1 LFIVR
6 AREIFESREPTET
19 AAARRDLEKAE
30 TRYERAEALLVVER
44 ETRVKNTETA
54 LDREQAAR
62 REIAELKLALVAASD
77 AEQRAEARLT
87 TRAQHQNANQDLTR
101 MGNYPGQNQFISA
114 PHNPA
119 AHGTFEL
126 MRQHAT
132 RTSALI
138 ANQEAMIAELR
149 RELMLAME
157 ADVLGDGQSSFEN
170 EPPLELEPAETARR
184 ASGASAAAPV
194 PVSVPNVTA
203 RVAVLVP
210 PIRSAASD
218 TQEAETEKSEPESP
232 VPPTK
237 EKENPTPA
245 PKETEPETETEKET
259 RVPPDWASAYLD
271 IDATRFA
278 VDAARPKPVPLA
290 SSVYSTSNT
299 TKTDWEAAYLDIEA
313 TRALASATRAGK
325 EKEIVATVVT
335 EIVQT
340 VNTGTIAETVPEI
353 VETVTEGGESDTAND
368 WLANDSLANDSPD
381 NKNEDAS
388 DYSPDKAVARD
399 LMDKLAL
406 IGPSGADALLAQNPE
421 ARRKIAPGE
430 TTDAAQSP
438 ETQPMSREE
447 AEAEAEMYRNV
458 SLLR

>member
-1 LFIVR
+1 MFIVR

-271 IDATRFA
+271 I
-278 VDAARPKPVPLA
+278 
-290 SSVYSTSNT
+290 
-299 TKTDWEAAYLDIEA
+299 EA

-335 EIVQT
+335 EIAQT
-340 VNTGTIAETVPEI
+340 VTTGTIAETVPEI

-421 ARRKIAPGE
+421 ARRKVAPGE
-430 TTDAAQSP
+430 TTDAAQLP

>member
-170 EPPLELEPAETARR
+170 EPPLELESVRR
-184 ASGASAAAPV
+184 LCCCSRSCFGSKRHGTCGSPCAAHKKRRFGHSGSGD
-194 PVSVPNVTA
+194 
-203 RVAVLVP
+203 RK
-210 PIRSAASD
+210 IG
-218 TQEAETEKSEPESP
+218 
-232 VPPTK
+232 
-237 EKENPTPA
+237 
-245 PKETEPETETEKET
+245 T
-259 RVPPDWASAYLD
+259 R
-271 IDATRFA
+271 I
-278 VDAARPKPVPLA
+278 
-290 SSVYSTSNT
+290 
-299 TKTDWEAAYLDIEA
+299 
-313 TRALASATRAGK
+313 AG
-325 EKEIVATVVT
+325 
-335 EIVQT
+335 
-340 VNTGTIAETVPEI
+340 
-353 VETVTEGGESDTAND
+353 TANKGKGK
-368 WLANDSLANDSPD
+368 PD
-381 NKNEDAS
+381 TGAERNRTRNRNRKRN
-388 DYSPDKAVARD
+388 ARTSR
-399 LMDKLAL
+399 L
-406 IGPSGADALLAQNPE
+406 GVRVFGHRRDALC
-421 ARRKIAPGE
+421 G
-430 TTDAAQSP
+430 
-438 ETQPMSREE
+438 
-447 AEAEAEMYRNV
+447 
-458 SLLR
+458 